1 MALLKL
7 VRWVHS
13 YPLLMSVSEAFS
25 VTLTLN
31 KIYTKLGVTEIVFG
45 PRVKSSALETTNLV
59 ALFTICIIYLFP

>member
-1 MALLKL
+1 MAPLKL

-45 PRVKSSALETTNLV
+45 PRVIPSSSDTMKSV
-59 ALFTICIIYLFP
+59 ASVTIDC